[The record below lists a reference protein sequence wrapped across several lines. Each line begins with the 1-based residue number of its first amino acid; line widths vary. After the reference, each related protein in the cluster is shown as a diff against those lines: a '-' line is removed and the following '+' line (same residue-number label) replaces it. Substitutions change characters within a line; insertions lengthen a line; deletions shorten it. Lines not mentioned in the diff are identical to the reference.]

1 MVGELGDIVL
11 SYDEMNLQAC
21 MTVYM
26 ARGTSSMRFIFPAYS
41 RLSVHT
47 VVPPARLTSSPAV
60 KRSIL

>member
-26 ARGTSSMRFIFPAYS
+26 AMGTPSMRFVFPAYS

-47 VVPPARLTSSPAV
+47 QWCP
-60 KRSIL
+60 